1 MAKPIE
7 WWLVSVVVTIC
18 STGTHGHAAIQ
29 VVGGKLKRETGHKQK
44 NKRTAGTRKR
54 SAFVFSKHEK
64 KEKIRDNTT
73 KKQKRRSE
81 EHSNT
86 NNVLG
91 SRP

>member
-29 VVGGKLKRETGHKQK
+29 VVGGKLKRETGHKQE

-64 KEKIRDNTT
+64 KEKIRENTRQHF
-73 KKQKRRSE
+73 KKAE
-81 EHSNT
+81 EK
-86 NNVLG
+86 
-91 SRP
+91 